1 LFISNAAFFLFWR
14 HLRTDGFERLGA
26 DAQLEICFAA
36 QLTLDFYR
44 CYVCH
49 FCVIGRFV
57 ISIWPIWGMMTPVIV
72 GFLWIG
78 LVFAMNFIPNF

>member
-1 LFISNAAFFLFWR
+1 MSSASL
-14 HLRTDGFERLGA
+14 
-26 DAQLEICFAA
+26 
-36 QLTLDFYR
+36 
-44 CYVCH
+44 
-49 FCVIGRFV
+49 CVIGRFV